1 MIGESRPRDAT
12 RSNINNH
19 QKGHFMTNKLHLSFE
34 FFAAKTEEGRQK
46 LRITC
51 DKLNQFGPEFY
62 SVTYGAGGS
71 TRETTKDLVLGIH
84 REGYQAAPHLS
95 VGGDSLEDVLR
106 LVQSYK
112 DAGINKLVALRGDLP
127 SGIGGTKQLVHANEL
142 VALIREHSGD
152 YFEINVGA
160 YPEIHPE
167 AESYSRDI
175 YWLGEKFRAGA
186 DRAITQYFY
195 NADAYF
201 RFIDECAKVGIDQPI
216 VPGIM
221 PLTNYHNLVRFSD
234 NCGAEIPRWL
244 RWQLKERGDN
254 SEDLVKY
261 GLDVVTKLCETLV
274 AGGAPGL
281 HFYTMNQWQ
290 NSATLCSNLGL
301 LAK

>member
-1 MIGESRPRDAT
+1 
-12 RSNINNH
+12 
-19 QKGHFMTNKLHLSFE
+19 MTNELHLSFE

-46 LRITC
+46 LKTTC
-51 DKLNQFGPEFY
+51 EKLDKYNPEFY

-71 TRETTKDLVLGIH
+71 TRDTTKDLVLDIQ
-84 REGYQAAPHLS
+84 RDGYQAAPHLS
-95 VGGDSLEDVLR
+95 VGGDSRNEVLA
-106 LVQSYK
+106 LVQSYQ

-142 VALIREHSGD
+142 VALIREQSGD
-152 YFEINVGA
+152 HFEINVGA

-167 AESYSRDI
+167 AESYSKDI
-175 YWLGEKFRAGA
+175 YWLGEKFKAGA

-195 NADAYF
+195 NPDAYF
-201 RFIDECAKVGIDQPI
+201 RFIDECTKAGIDKPI

-244 RWQLKERGDN
+244 RWQLKERSDN
-254 SEDLVKY
+254 PQDLVKY
-261 GLDVVTKLCETLV
+261 GLDIVTSLCEKLV

-290 NSATLCSNLGL
+290 NSDTLCSNLGL
-301 LAK
+301 TTK

>member
-1 MIGESRPRDAT
+1 
-12 RSNINNH
+12 
-19 QKGHFMTNKLHLSFE
+19 MTNQLHLSFE
-34 FFAAKTEEGRQK
+34 FFAAKTDEGKKRVTTTCEK
-46 LRITC
+46 LA
-51 DKLNQFGPEFY
+51 KFSPEFY

-71 TRETTKDLVLGIH
+71 TRDTTKDLVTSIQQ
-84 REGYQAAPHLS
+84 EGFEAAPHLS
-95 VGGDSLEDVLR
+95 FGGDSRDEVLA
-106 LVQSYK
+106 LIQSYK

-142 VALIREHSGD
+142 VALVREHSGD
-152 YFEINVGA
+152 HFEINVGA

-167 AESYSRDI
+167 AESYSKDI
-175 YWLGEKFRAGA
+175 YWLGEKFKAGA

-201 RFIDECAKVGIDQPI
+201 RFVDECAKVGIDKPI

-244 RWQLKERGDN
+244 RWQLKERSDN
-254 SEDLVKY
+254 PEDLVRY

-281 HFYTMNQWQ
+281 HFYTMNQWE
-290 NSATLCSNLGL
+290 NSDTLCRNLGL
-301 LAK
+301 ATK

>member
-1 MIGESRPRDAT
+1 
-12 RSNINNH
+12 
-19 QKGHFMTNKLHLSFE
+19 MTNKLHLSFE
-34 FFAAKTEEGRQK
+34 FFAAKTDEGKQK
-46 LRITC
+46 LKTTC
-51 DKLNQFGPEFY
+51 SKLDKYSPEFY

-71 TRETTKDLVLGIH
+71 TRDTTKDLVLSIQQ
-84 REGYQAAPHLS
+84 EGYQAAPHLS
-95 VGGDSLEDVLR
+95 FGGDSREEVLA

-127 SGIGGTKQLVHANEL
+127 SGIGGAKQLIHANEL
-142 VALIREHSGD
+142 VALIRDNFGEH
-152 YFEINVGA
+152 FEINVGA

-167 AESYSRDI
+167 AESYSKDI

-201 RFIDECAKVGIDQPI
+201 RFVDECVKVGIDKPI

-244 RWQLKERGDN
+244 RWQLKERSDN
-254 SEDLVKY
+254 PEDLVRY

-290 NSATLCSNLGL
+290 NSDTLCRNLGL
-301 LAK
+301 ATK

>member
-1 MIGESRPRDAT
+1 
-12 RSNINNH
+12 
-19 QKGHFMTNKLHLSFE
+19 MTNKLQLSFE
-34 FFAAKTEEGRQK
+34 FFAAKTDEGKQK
-46 LRITC
+46 LKSTC
-51 DKLNQFGPEFY
+51 NILDKYSPEFY

-71 TRETTKDLVLGIH
+71 TRDTTKDLVLSIQQD
-84 REGYQAAPHLS
+84 GYQAAPHLS
-95 VGGDSLEDVLR
+95 FGGDSREEVLA

-127 SGIGGTKQLVHANEL
+127 SGIGGAKQLIHANEL
-142 VALIREHSGD
+142 VALIRDNFGEH
-152 YFEINVGA
+152 FEINVGA
-160 YPEIHPE
+160 YPEVHPE
-167 AESYSRDI
+167 AESYSKDI
-175 YWLGEKFRAGA
+175 YWLGEKFKAGA

-201 RFIDECAKVGIDQPI
+201 RFVDECAKVGIDKPI

-244 RWQLKERGDN
+244 RWQLKERSDN
-254 SEDLVKY
+254 PEDLVRY

-290 NSATLCSNLGL
+290 NSDTLCSNLSL
-301 LAK
+301 PTK

>member
-1 MIGESRPRDAT
+1 MLLIPAIDLKE
-12 RSNINNH
+12 
-19 QKGHFMTNKLHLSFE
+19 GHCVRLRQGRMEDNTVFSE
-34 FFAAKTEEGRQK
+34 DPIAIAKQW
-46 LRITC
+46 
-51 DKLNQFGPEFY
+51 
-62 SVTYGAGGS
+62 V
-71 TRETTKDLVLGIH
+71 
-84 REGYQAAPHLS
+84 
-95 VGGDSLEDVLR
+95 
-106 LVQSYK
+106 
-112 DAGINKLVALRGDLP
+112 DAGAKRLHIVDLDGAFAGKPVNAGVIHEICSSFPELDVQIGGGDLP
-127 SGIGGTKQLVHANEL
+127 SGIGGAKQLIHANEL
-142 VALIREHSGD
+142 VALIRDNFGEH
-152 YFEINVGA
+152 FEINVGA

-167 AESYSRDI
+167 AESYSKDI

-201 RFIDECAKVGIDQPI
+201 RFVDECAKVGINKPI

-244 RWQLKERGDN
+244 RWQLKERSDN
-254 SEDLVKY
+254 PEDLVRY

-290 NSATLCSNLGL
+290 NSDTLCRNLGL
-301 LAK
+301 ATK